1 PHSVLEIWRDELRH
15 LSTTPWWSR
24 RVPENLEQIVDRGEI
39 SILRSGRREGF
50 ALPRLA
56 SDRCSVARAFRATG
70 ALSTT
75 PVLRGHLDTLIFSTL
90 FLQAKEWSYFF
101 SAAPR

>member
-1 PHSVLEIWRDELRH
+1 TPRWR
-15 LSTTPWWSR
+15 R
-24 RVPENLEQIVDRGEI
+24 RVPENLEQIVDRREI

-70 ALSTT
+70 ALSKT
-75 PVLRGHLDTLIFSTL
+75 PVLRGHLDNLVIEHNPCL
-90 FLQAKEWSYFF
+90 FHLWRKCATKLLLQAPYQCLTKRSEM
-101 SAAPR
+101 